1 MFAECFAFRFR
12 FFWKRAARAVAVGA
26 RRTGLVDSRPGLLC
40 RRRPA
45 VLSSTFHTTI
55 YFWTVSVLFLFW
67 RAQRTYW
74 YAQRTFCL
82 IFFIFHHM
90 SPASAQKVLKMT
102 FFEVYV
108 VHQKRIKKKI
118 IRSICTEK
126 KSLQFDRRNSWLSS
140 YWKCSYKKKILSG
153 GFLSID

>member
-1 MFAECFAFRFR
+1 MHYLFSIAAS
-12 FFWKRAARAVAVGA
+12 AARAGSAA
-26 RRTGLVDSRPGLLC
+26 QRRCSRRTHGG
-40 RRRPA
+40 RPA
-45 VLSSTFHTTI
+45 LATGGFLIVVVTLFHTT
-55 YFWTVSVLFLFW
+55 FWSIWWWSLFFILFSW

-82 IFFIFHHM
+82 IFLIFHHM

-140 YWKCSYKKKILSG
+140 YWKCSYKKKIQSG
-153 GFLSID
+153 GFLTID